1 MLSKQLAEKILLK
14 ALSTGGDFAE
24 LYAENSRITQ
34 LSMGDN
40 KIDGASSGLRYG
52 VGIRVFKDLFF
63 SYAYTN
69 DVSEAGLLKTAE
81 KAAMAITGSNVI
93 QNINLINYHFENK
106 HKIKINPEQVKAS
119 EKVEILRKASQEA
132 YRESSKIRRVD
143 AGLSYKIQNV
153 LIANSD
159 GLWVEDTRVRT
170 HFNLSAMAEDGDEKF
185 SMGKGLGGLQGFE
198 FFQSVDVAEI
208 ARSCAKSAVEMLTA
222 ENCPAGRMPVV
233 VAREIGGVLFHEAC
247 GHSLEA
253 TLLAKNASVFSGK
266 LGQQIASPLITLV
279 DDGTLPNLWG
289 SSNIDDEGNKTRRNV
304 LIENG
309 ILKGYLI
316 DRFNGR
322 KMGMDATGSARRESY
337 KIAPTSRM
345 NNTYVLAGSSTP
357 EEIIANME
365 KGVYV
370 TMFGNGSVNP
380 TSDDF
385 NFQVKQAYLIENGKI
400 TKPVKGAKLI
410 GKGAEILPKIDMVG
424 NDLGIHGGGQCG
436 SVSGYVP
443 VCHGQPTL
451 RVAEMVVG
459 GQKE

>member
-1 MLSKQLAEKILLK
+1 MLNKHLAEKVLLK

-24 LYAENSRITQ
+24 LYAENSRMTY

-40 KIDGASSGLRYG
+40 KIDGASSNLRYG
-52 VGIRVFKDLFF
+52 VGIRVFKDVFY

-69 DVSEAGLLKTAE
+69 DLSEAGLLKTAE
-81 KAAMAITGSNVI
+81 KAAATVSGNELIK
-93 QNINLINYHFENK
+93 NINLVDYPFENN
-106 HKIKINPEQVKAS
+106 HKILINPESVKAG
-119 EKVEILRKASQEA
+119 EKVEILRQASAAA

-143 AGLSYKIQNV
+143 AGLSDKIQNV

-159 GLWVEDTRVRT
+159 GLWVEDTRIRT
-170 HFNLSAMAEDGDEKF
+170 HFNVSAMAEAGEEKF
-185 SMGKGLGGLQGFE
+185 SLGKGLGGLQGFE
-198 FFQSVDVAEI
+198 FFQTVNAEET
-208 ARSCAKSAVEMLTA
+208 ARFCAKSAVEMLTA
-222 ENCPAGRMPVV
+222 ENCPAGKMPVV
-233 VAREIGGVLFHEAC
+233 VAREIGGILFHEAC

-253 TLLAKNASVFSGK
+253 TLLAKNASVFNGK
-266 LGQQIASPLITLV
+266 LGQQIASPLVTLV

-289 SSNIDDEGNKTRRNV
+289 SSNVDDEGNKTRRNV
-304 LIENG
+304 LIEKG
-309 ILKGYLI
+309 VLKGYLI

-322 KMGMDATGSARRESY
+322 KMGMEATGSSRRESY

-345 NNTYVLAGSSTP
+345 NNTYLLAGNSKP
-357 EEIIANME
+357 EEIIANTE
-365 KGVYV
+365 RGVYV

-385 NFQVKQAYLIENGKI
+385 NFQVKQAYLIEDGKL

-410 GKGAEILPKIDMVG
+410 GKGADILPKIDMVG
-424 NDLGIHGGGQCG
+424 DDLGIHGGGHCG

-451 RVAEMVVG
+451 RVAEMIVG
-459 GQKE
+459 GQK

>member
-1 MLSKQLAEKILLK
+1 MLTKHLAEKVLLK

-24 LYAENSRITQ
+24 LYAESSRMTQ

-40 KIDGASSGLRYG
+40 KIDGASSNLRYG
-52 VGIRVFKDLFF
+52 VGIRVFKDLFY

-69 DVSEAGLLKTAE
+69 DLSEEGLLKTAE
-81 KAAMAITGSNVI
+81 KAAAAVAENDVI
-93 QNINLINYHFENK
+93 KNINLIDYHVENN
-106 HKIKINPEQVKAS
+106 HKILVNPGSVKVE
-119 EKVEILRKASQEA
+119 EKVEILRRMSETA
-132 YRESSKIRRVD
+132 YRESSKICRVD
-143 AGLSYKIQNV
+143 AGLSDKIQNV

-159 GLWVEDTRVRT
+159 GLWVEDTRIRT
-170 HFNLSAMAEDGDEKF
+170 YFNVSAMAEDGEEKF

-198 FFQSVDVAEI
+198 FFQNVNAEET
-208 ARSCAKSAVEMLTA
+208 ARLCARNAVEMLTA

-233 VAREIGGVLFHEAC
+233 VAREIGGILFHEAC

-266 LGQQIASPLITLV
+266 LGQQIASPLVTLV

-289 SSNIDDEGNKTRRNV
+289 SSNVDDEGNKTRRNV

-322 KMGMDATGSARRESY
+322 KMGMEATGSSRRESY

-345 NNTYVLAGSSTP
+345 NNTYVLAGDSKP
-357 EEIIANME
+357 EDIIADTE

-424 NDLGIHGGGQCG
+424 NDLGIHGGGHCG

-451 RVAEMVVG
+451 RVAEMIVG
-459 GQKE
+459 GQK